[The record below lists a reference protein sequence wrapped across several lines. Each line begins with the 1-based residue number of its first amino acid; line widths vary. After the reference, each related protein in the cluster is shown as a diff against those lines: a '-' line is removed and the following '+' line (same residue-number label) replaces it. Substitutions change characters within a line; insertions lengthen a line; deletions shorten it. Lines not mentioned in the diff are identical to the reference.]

1 MTNINVRYEDMRR
14 EAAQLV
20 AGKETIVSE
29 LTRLRGQIE
38 GLVSSGFVTD
48 HASVR
53 FNDAYR
59 QFTDGA
65 TQTIGALD
73 DLSRYLH
80 GAADTLQ
87 ETDQALSAGI

>member
-1 MTNINVRYEDMRR
+1 MTNLNVSYEEMRA
-14 EAAQLV
+14 EATHLV
-20 AGKETIVSE
+20 AGKEQIVAE
-29 LTRLRGQIE
+29 LGRLRGQIDR
-38 GLVSSGFVTD
+38 LVSSGFVTD

-53 FNDAYR
+53 FDDAYR

-73 DLSRYLH
+73 DLARYLN

-87 ETDQALSAGI
+87 ETDRALSAGL